1 LVRSILLKNSTN
13 QSWKGVL
20 GTPVNGPD
28 FEPALALQKGQDI
41 AVEIL
46 CTFDD
51 HKVTGVGVKNEPG
64 SFDWRGDAPFHTA
77 ATERKQCLLNE
88 GTDE

>member
-1 LVRSILLKNSTN
+1 M
-13 QSWKGVL
+13 L

-64 SFDWRGDAPFHTA
+64 SSNSFPKVFSQQISYRADAK
-77 ATERKQCLLNE
+77 E
-88 GTDE
+88 